1 MTNRHRVSVRRVRRL
16 FPATHPLLPVASR
29 ICQHRKPD
37 ADPCGPCWELAI
49 RNDERVVVEFELP
62 REVETDRFYVDEI
75 AVERACRGER
85 VNLTRTERRAAIE
98 LLHTRRQLSPTQIA
112 RVLHTN
118 DESVRFA
125 LGALSQ
131 SSPQLRAVA

>member
-1 MTNRHRVSVRRVRRL
+1 MSVRCVRRL
-16 FPATHPLLPVASR
+16 FPANHPLLPVATR
-29 ICQHRKPD
+29 LCQHRKPG
-37 ADPCGPCWELAI
+37 ADPCITCWELTI

-85 VNLTRTERRAAIE
+85 VNLTRAERRAAIE
-98 LLHTRRQLSPTQIA
+98 LLHTRRLSPSQIA

-118 DESVRFA
+118 DDSVRA
-125 LGALSQ
+125 TLSAIVRPT
-131 SSPQLRAVA
+131 SQLRAVA